1 MDADEVVC
9 VHMNLKFLIF
19 KNIEKNE
26 DNYLCN
32 DFIIDLADVEDIE
45 SSNIS
50 KGYFIKKFHEFL
62 RKKKKNEYECVINGT
77 ITEVAN
83 FFFQNIELFI
93 KIKKI
98 EYELEDKNCDP
109 NKYDKNREGVNTD
122 YTFVNKD
129 LGINKN
135 IINLIKS
142 IDIQNDLNF
151 ENNDNIYFKC
161 LFKDLINNFEFIEN
175 KQYENISN
183 FYISNNLIFSINLKF
198 EEYSIN
204 KNYIE
209 SAKKTNW
216 LDNSYLARY
225 PNNENGKNIR
235 NMNNNIYTEK
245 TENKINHILNI
256 FNFKNI
262 FFLYINFDQYKKEF
276 FIDNDVEVSVGNIV
290 HSITPNSC
298 INENDKEEINIQ
310 LSNDNDTGHIKNNN
324 EQFNDNMH
332 NKNSVGCHFSLIFID
347 KIKEINDYFL
357 INDIYIYVNKMQL
370 EVDKRAL
377 LQNNNDNES
386 YINKKKEAWEM
397 YSDFRQISYD
407 LVTSS
412 NSMPNLKFKATII
425 SFPLHSN
432 YNNIKSDSDNNY
444 NFTNIQHDMA
454 TSDSQDIMSY
464 TKIHQIDEGN
474 NQIYS
479 FGRGHKNGG
488 KYFDINNRTNNITGK
503 LGLPIILDKNDNK
516 IVCNIFLS
524 AINCHILELS
534 NIYAEKNKNKQ
545 NNFFIKMDSNIMGSS
560 FVSPLYTF
568 EENKKIELKNCHL
581 DCDVELKESEL
592 LSYFE
597 NKKILFELSIK
608 EHDNNINIGKG
619 EFNIKNIINE
629 LKETLENENSKG
641 YYKQKLSISLYLSVF
656 KEKYLTSEINAEI
669 YFSVK
674 EKKDK
679 MVEKKPNVLE
689 NRLDVYEKL
698 DHNPVIDE
706 WNGETGNI
714 PSNIYEFKLWK
725 EKEEKLMKEIL
736 KKKEEH
742 LIKKFTKKYEQM
754 EKERKNELEI
764 KKNKVKE
771 IIIKMKEDE
780 INILNSRNELKIK
793 DQELNNEI
801 SNIENKLKQIK
812 IAYEKS
818 LNNFKK
824 SVRHNNLSSSILEEN
839 DALKT
844 NYKKLK
850 NDIKN
855 LKKENEQM
863 KEILTKYNNKDN
875 TIISNKYFQELKE
888 ATNEGKLDDGKNQH
902 ISQIENYI
910 KNVKKNR
917 KHMLK
922 LLTDFVLNFEYIYD
936 QTHNEKLEDN
946 FRSLLKIINQLKTII
961 NKEIKNDKIL
971 LSDFENTIE
980 NESDFYLKKNVEQDK
995 TKQIEN
1001 DGNKYG
1007 KDKSVINRY
1016 YNKTNYFTELKKKET
1031 FYDSKDEENQ
1041 NSNYKFTKLTPKGEK
1056 KNNNEVKPNIV
1067 EDSNPIV
1074 NVNKAKI
1081 VENLKSEINRL
1092 IQNGIYNENDQ
1103 IIINMKKKLNSL
1115 ILNT

>member
-62 RKKKKNEYECVINGT
+62 KKKKKNEYECVINGT

-98 EYELEDKNCDP
+98 QYELEDKNCEP
-109 NKYDKNREGVNTD
+109 NKYDNNREGTNTD

-129 LGINKN
+129 FGINKN

-142 IDIQNDLNF
+142 ADMQNDFNF

-204 KNYIE
+204 KKYIE
-209 SAKKTNW
+209 STKKTNW

-298 INENDKEEINIQ
+298 INENDQEELNNQLDDNHDTDHIN
-310 LSNDNDTGHIKNNN
+310 NDRFSDHM
-324 EQFNDNMH
+324 D
-332 NKNSVGCHFSLIFID
+332 NKNTVGCHFSLIFVD

-357 INDIYIYVNKMQL
+357 INDIFVYVNKMQL
-370 EVDKRAL
+370 EVDKRSL
-377 LQNNNDNES
+377 LQNNNDNEN
-386 YINKKKEAWEM
+386 YINKKKEAWEN

-425 SFPLHSN
+425 SFPLYSN
-432 YNNIKSDSDNNY
+432 YNNAKSDSDDNY
-444 NFTNIQHDMA
+444 NFTNVQHDMA
-454 TSDSQDIMSY
+454 TSDSHDIMSY
-464 TKIHQIDEGN
+464 NKIPHIDEDN

-479 FGRGHKNGG
+479 FGRGHKNDE
-488 KYFDINNRTNNITGK
+488 KYFGIHNRANNITGN
-503 LGLPIILDKNDNK
+503 LGLPITLDKNDNK
-516 IVCNIFLS
+516 IFCNIFLS

-545 NNFFIKMDSNIMGSS
+545 NNFFIKMESNIMGNS
-560 FVSPLYTF
+560 FVSPLYIF

-608 EHDNNINIGKG
+608 EQDNNINIGKG
-619 EFNIKNIINE
+619 EFNIKNVVKE
-629 LKETLENENSKG
+629 LKEALENENSKG
-641 YYKQKLSISLYLSVF
+641 YYKQKLNISLYLSVF

-669 YFSVK
+669 YFSIK
-674 EKKDK
+674 EKKEK
-679 MVEKKPNVLE
+679 MAEKMME
-689 NRLDVYEKL
+689 NRLGVYENVI
-698 DHNPVIDE
+698 HNPVINE
-706 WNGETGNI
+706 WNSETGNI

-725 EKEEKLMKEIL
+725 EREEKLMKEIL
-736 KKKEEH
+736 KKKENN

-754 EKERKNELEI
+754 EKERKNEFEI

-780 INILNSRNELKIK
+780 INILNSRNELKLK
-793 DQELNNEI
+793 DQELNSEI

-818 LNNFKK
+818 LSNFKK
-824 SVRHNNLSSSILEEN
+824 SIRHNNLSSSILEEN
-839 DALKT
+839 NTLKT
-844 NYKKLK
+844 SYKKLK

-855 LKKENEQM
+855 LKKENDHM
-863 KEILTKYNNKDN
+863 KEMLSKYNNKDN

-888 ATNEGKLDDGKNQH
+888 AKNEDKTEDGKNQH
-902 ISQIENYI
+902 TSQIENYI
-910 KNVKKNR
+910 KNIKKNR

-922 LLTDFVLNFEYIYD
+922 LLTNFVLNFEYIYD
-936 QTHNEKLEDN
+936 QTCNEKLEDN
-946 FRSLLKIINQLKTII
+946 FHSLLKIVNQLKTII
-961 NKEIKNDKIL
+961 NKEIKNDNIL
-971 LSDFENTIE
+971 VSDFENTME
-980 NESDFYLKKNVEQDK
+980 NESDSYLKTNVEQDK
-995 TKQIEN
+995 TRHIEN
-1001 DGNKYG
+1001 DGNKLE
-1007 KDKSVINRY
+1007 KDKGVINKY

-1031 FYDSKDEENQ
+1031 FYDSNDDENQ
-1041 NSNYKFTKLTPKGEK
+1041 NSNYRFTKLIPKREK
-1056 KNNNEVKPNIV
+1056 KNNDEIKPNVV

-1081 VENLKSEINRL
+1081 AENLKSEINRL

-1115 ILNT
+1115 ILDT